1 MFFVLRAKMEKKT
14 EQSLFVLLNSNFNYI
29 ANKKS
34 YEIRLSLHVHCMLYI
49 SRIKLSILFFCV
61 CIAHSF
67 PSRLKYGILQS
78 LIELHANPLCAYI
91 KLQSKYVKGFVAMHR
106 WLEWRDEFD
115 FRTITLVH
123 PFHFRS
129 TALALLTLFSH
140 KAAPQP
146 LENSR
151 WYETH

>member
-1 MFFVLRAKMEKKT
+1 MYTVQCT
-14 EQSLFVLLNSNFNYI
+14 
-29 ANKKS
+29 
-34 YEIRLSLHVHCMLYI
+34 LHVIYFSHNVVNI
-49 SRIKLSILFFCV
+49 IFFCV
-61 CIAHSF
+61 CVAHSF

-78 LIELHANPLCAYI
+78 LIKLHANPFCAYI
-91 KLQSKYVKGFVAMHR
+91 KLQSKYLKGFVAMHR

-129 TALALLTLFSH
+129 TASALLTLFSH
-140 KAAPQP
+140 KVKPHP

-151 WYETH
+151 RYIYIWNTLNKMKLRVFG